1 MDKNS
6 ITGIVLIFLVLIGY
20 SYFTKPSEEELA
32 AAKRKQDSIASV
44 EKEKT
49 IEEAK
54 IKEEVKNAVPVIE
67 PQEISESTSIQNKL
81 NQYGPFADVAQG
93 ENQFVTLENNLIK
106 IKFSSKGGRVYS
118 VELKNYET
126 YDSLPVK
133 LFDGDSTIFG
143 LNFFAQ
149 NRAISTNELFFTPG
163 TLENQI
169 VSDSSKSLSLK
180 LKLSDNQYIEYLYTL
195 EANSYMLK
203 FDINLVGMNNIIA
216 SNLNYLTL
224 NWETNIRRQEKG
236 KKWETDNTTV
246 FYKYYQDEVDE
257 LSIRAKDAQE
267 ELKTKVKWVAFKQ
280 QFFSSFLVADNAF
293 LNGFVK
299 VNKIEN
305 SEKYLKKCY
314 AELTIPYE
322 SKPTE
327 NIPMK
332 FYFGPNKYK
341 TLHQYKLKFEDV
353 IPLGWGIFSWV
364 NKLAVIPLFNLL
376 GSFIS
381 NYGIII
387 LLMTL
392 IIKLVLL
399 PFTRKSYISSAK
411 MKVLKPQIDEL
422 NKKFP
427 KKEDAMKKQQATM
440 ALYKKVG
447 VNPMGG
453 CLPMLFQMPIL
464 FAMFRFFPS
473 SIELRHQGFLW
484 ATDLSSYDSILSL
497 PFTIPFYGDHVSLFC
512 LLMTIVNLI
521 YVKINNEQTNMSSQ
535 QMPGMK
541 LMMYLMP
548 VMMLFWFN
556 DYASGLSYYYFL
568 SLLFTVGQTMFFK
581 STINEKALLEKLHSN
596 VKKPVKKSKFQQKLE
611 QAAKQKRR

>member
-81 NQYGPFADVAQG
+81 NQYGTFADVAQG

-143 LNFFAQ
+143 LNFFVQ

-305 SEKYLKKCY
+305 SEKHLKKCY

-332 FYFGPNKYK
+332 FYFGPNKYN
-341 TLHQYKLKFEDV
+341 TLHQYKLKFV
-353 IPLGWGIFSWV
+353 VYLKV
-364 NKLAVIPLFNLL
+364 NHA
-376 GSFIS
+376 
-381 NYGIII
+381 
-387 LLMTL
+387 
-392 IIKLVLL
+392 
-399 PFTRKSYISSAK
+399 
-411 MKVLKPQIDEL
+411 
-422 NKKFP
+422 
-427 KKEDAMKKQQATM
+427 
-440 ALYKKVG
+440 
-447 VNPMGG
+447 
-453 CLPMLFQMPIL
+453 
-464 FAMFRFFPS
+464 
-473 SIELRHQGFLW
+473 HFL
-484 ATDLSSYDSILSL
+484 
-497 PFTIPFYGDHVSLFC
+497 
-512 LLMTIVNLI
+512 
-521 YVKINNEQTNMSSQ
+521 
-535 QMPGMK
+535 
-541 LMMYLMP
+541 
-548 VMMLFWFN
+548 
-556 DYASGLSYYYFL
+556 
-568 SLLFTVGQTMFFK
+568 
-581 STINEKALLEKLHSN
+581 
-596 VKKPVKKSKFQQKLE
+596 
-611 QAAKQKRR
+611 